1 MTRGTVDPLCNGH
14 LGDRGKSDIVERL
27 KQESMHGL
35 PPKKA
40 VVERWPLVEVPLYLS
55 KQRYFII

>member
-40 VVERWPLVEVPLYLS
+40 VVERWPLVEA
-55 KQRYFII
+55 